1 MLHWQRVSPL
11 VGGMTMDTGLHRV
24 ELTGQSGLAGLA
36 RVAGLGG
43 RFSGLL
49 EKTPAKY
56 FQSKFIWV
64 PAVLIVGVAAWM
76 LLPGSSGNVAER
88 QTVGLAAAAS
98 TEPVQSPATQTAQ
111 DGSSVAP
118 PSAPA
123 PTEPSAPAPTEVSAL
138 ALEAITPVGTSPVD
152 GLKISSQSW
161 RRGGLGSKALVTFT
175 LRNDNEYAVKDIE
188 LYCSFARG
196 DGSHLT
202 DRTRTIRDAVN
213 MKSRKTFARVHIGF
227 ININAER
234 AKCSV
239 VAASHI

>member
-1 MLHWQRVSPL
+1 
-11 VGGMTMDTGLHRV
+11 MDTGLHRV

-36 RVAGLGG
+36 RLAGLGG

-123 PTEPSAPAPTEVSAL
+123 PTEPSAPAPTEVSAM
-138 ALEAITPVGTSPVD
+138 ALEAIAPVGTSPVD
-152 GLKISSQSW
+152 ALKISSQSW

-175 LRNDNEYAVKDIE
+175 LRNDNDYAVGE
-188 LYCSFARG
+188 FGLLCSFSRA
-196 DGSHLT
+196 DGSPVT
-202 DRTRTIRDAVN
+202 ERRQTIHDTVN
-213 MKSRKTFARVHIGF
+213 MKSRKTFARVHVGF
-227 ININAER
+227 INVNANR
-234 AKCSV
+234 AKCLLLS
-239 VAASHI
+239 ASRV

>member
-1 MLHWQRVSPL
+1 MVHWQRVSPL

-123 PTEPSAPAPTEVSAL
+123 PTEVSAL

-152 GLKISSQSW
+152 ALKISSQSW

-175 LRNDNEYAVKDIE
+175 LRNDNDYAVKDIE

-202 DRTRTIRDAVN
+202 DRTRTIRDAIN

>member
-1 MLHWQRVSPL
+1 
-11 VGGMTMDTGLHRV
+11 
-24 ELTGQSGLAGLA
+24 LTGQSGLAGLA

-123 PTEPSAPAPTEVSAL
+123 PTEVSAM
-138 ALEAITPVGTSPVD
+138 ALEAIAPVGTSPVD
-152 GLKISSQSW
+152 ALKISSQSW

-175 LRNDNEYAVKDIE
+175 LRNDNDYAVKDIE

>member
-1 MLHWQRVSPL
+1 MVHWQCVSPL

-24 ELTGQSGLAGLA
+24 ELTGQSGLSGLA

-98 TEPVQSPATQTAQ
+98 TEPVQSSAAQ

-123 PTEPSAPAPTEVSAL
+123 PTEVSAM
-138 ALEAITPVGTSPVD
+138 ALEAIAPVGTSPVD
-152 GLKISSQSW
+152 ALKISSQSW

-175 LRNDNEYAVKDIE
+175 LRNDNDYAVKDIE

>member
-1 MLHWQRVSPL
+1 MLHWQRVSPH

-36 RVAGLGG
+36 RLAGLGG

-98 TEPVQSPATQTAQ
+98 TEPVQSPATQAAQ

-123 PTEPSAPAPTEVSAL
+123 PTEVSAM
-138 ALEAITPVGTSPVD
+138 ALEAIAPVGTSPVD
-152 GLKISSQSW
+152 ALKISSQSW

-175 LRNDNEYAVKDIE
+175 LRNDNDYAVKDIE

-196 DGSHLT
+196 DGRHLT